1 MAANTAK
8 IEAPTRLATEATEQ
22 PYRIEEQIG
31 FLLRRADQRASA
43 IFQVIIGDPDITQT
57 QYASLVKLLE
67 YNELSQNHLGRLVGT
82 DKATIQG
89 VVRRLK
95 QRCLVDSQPHPGDA
109 RSVLVRLTAEGHE
122 LISRLMINRPA
133 VSREILKPLDAQEQR
148 RLIELLSRT
157 I

>member
-95 QRCLVDSQPHPGDA
+95 QRGLVDSQPHPGDA

-122 LISRLMINRPA
+122 LISRLMINGPA